1 MAILFSNGISLKV
14 LDSKL
19 ILSDPDNVSV
29 ELFADEAYEF
39 SMMLKLIVVDKKNNT
54 ISAKTSSGT
63 TVNIDVSKNSVT
75 IVLGG
80 IVLTLTIGRALA
92 LYYYVSKCIN
102 LFAKEEVLE
111 ETIRNKPEI
120 SYKSKIDVDF
130 LANDRQ
136 KEKNIEQNNEE
147 GEEEVNNDKIAFRE
161 ICLSFLS
168 LKEDEINQDDVV
180 AFQTAAN
187 KLINKEFATTSSILK
202 MYLDT
207 FKNMVNT
214 KDVINENMYLK
225 QDLHIDYPILE
236 ELYRDIQREENIS
249 EKVISISLY
258 WIIKEYIQVND
269 ALSQI

>member
-39 SMMLKLIVVDKKNNT
+39 SMMLKLLVVDKKNNSVAT
-54 ISAKTSSGT
+54 KTSSGT
-63 TVNIDVSKNSVT
+63 TVNIDVSKGAVT

-102 LFAKEEVLE
+102 LFVKEEVSE
-111 ETIRNKPEI
+111 ETIGNKPEVT
-120 SYKSKIDVDF
+120 YKSKIDVDF

-136 KEKNIEQNNEE
+136 KEKNIEQNKE
-147 GEEEVNNDKIAFRE
+147 GEEEVNNDKNTFRE

-168 LKEDEINQDDVV
+168 LKEDEINQDDVI
-180 AFQTAAN
+180 AFQTSAN
-187 KLINKEFATTSSILK
+187 KLINKEFTTTASILK

-207 FKNMVNT
+207 FKNMINT
-214 KDVINENMYLK
+214 KDVINESMYLK

-236 ELYRDIQREENIS
+236 ELYRDIQREENVH
-249 EKVISISLY
+249 EKVILISLY